1 MTKPQPFA
9 GLPDLSGII
18 NQVTNILPKEVKDAI
33 SGTVGQILDPS
44 DTSIKIGDPQPEGER
59 PIPVEPGTKE
69 MSGAVKALDTA
80 ISIIDALMKLAF
92 VIPDQYEKYITGLR
106 GALTTIR
113 SWLD

>member
-18 NQVTNILPKEVKDAI
+18 EQVTNVLPKEVKDAI
-33 SGTVGQILDPS
+33 QGTVGTILDPKG
-44 DTSIKIGDPQPEGER
+44 DIKIGDPQPPGER

-80 ISIIDALMKLAF
+80 IGAIDALMKLAF

-113 SWLD
+113 GWLD